1 MVLILWPPI
10 CKNLYQVKI
19 SCYTVCVYLIL
30 QPPAAILQSMLNLC
44 IAEKQFIKLADVIK
58 VAVGKG
64 LLLERAFCQKALVEL
79 RHWGRDPD
87 AISAAYKS
95 LRKLS
100 EGSEDAMPA
109 IATPSTS
116 TRVNHTLKKTISIC
130 RRSSVNIPVG
140 CPSPPPPPPPPQ
152 PPRRSISLTA
162 EGQES
167 SAHKT
172 IVDLSPPDCEKA
184 EILNLIKVKTTLHFY
199 SMYP

>member
-1 MVLILWPPI
+1 
-10 CKNLYQVKI
+10 
-19 SCYTVCVYLIL
+19 
-30 QPPAAILQSMLNLC
+30 MLTLC
-44 IAEKQFIKLADVIK
+44 IAEKQFIKLADVVK
-58 VAVGKG
+58 LAVGKG

-100 EGSEDAMPA
+100 EGSGDNAAAA
-109 IATPSTS
+109 ITTPSTS

-130 RRSSVNIPVG
+130 RRSTVNIPVG

-162 EGQES
+162 DVEKGQDSSVHES
-167 SAHKT
+167 
-172 IVDLSPPDCEKA
+172 VVGLSSSDCEKP
-184 EILNLIKVKTTLHFY
+184 EILTLIEVRTVLH
-199 SMYP
+199 SLP